1 MIRFHET
8 KGGRGIDIIKSPQIY
23 GMESAPL
30 DGTEILIFVNNT
42 FRRAKYSSVCE
53 PHEEAVNLSS
63 IAKRGSGCWI
73 LIDDMGQMISG
84 CTVSEGEIQ
93 GWLPWDE

>member
-8 KGGRGIDIIKSPQIY
+8 KRGRGIDIKKSTQIY
-23 GMESAPL
+23 GTESAPL
-30 DGTEILIFVNNT
+30 DGTEILIFVSNT

-53 PHEEAVNLSS
+53 LDEETVNLSS
-63 IAKRGSGCWI
+63 IAKRDSGCWV
-73 LIDDMGQMISG
+73 LIDDMGQVISG
-84 CTVSEGEIQ
+84 HTVSEGEIQ

>member
-8 KGGRGIDIIKSPQIY
+8 ERGRGIDIKKSTQIY
-23 GMESAPL
+23 GTESAPL

-53 PHEEAVNLSS
+53 LDEETVNLSP
-63 IAKRGSGCWI
+63 IAKRGSGFWI
-73 LIDDMGQMISG
+73 LIDDMGQVISG
-84 CTVSEGEIQ
+84 HTVSEGEIQ